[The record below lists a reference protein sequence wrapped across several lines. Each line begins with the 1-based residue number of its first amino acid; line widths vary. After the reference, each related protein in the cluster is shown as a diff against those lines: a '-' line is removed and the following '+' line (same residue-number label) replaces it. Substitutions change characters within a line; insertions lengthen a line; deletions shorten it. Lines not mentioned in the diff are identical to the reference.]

1 MNAAALLHL
10 PSPPSLTHRPSA
22 ERSRIRRLERHE
34 LLSAAGLRGTRVH
47 CRSGCVWLTHDY
59 DPRDVVL
66 EAGESHCV
74 DSDRR
79 MILMALQDTEV
90 CFEAA

>member
-10 PSPPSLTHRPSA
+10 PSLPFLAHRPSA
-22 ERSRIRRLERHE
+22 PPSRIRRLERRE

-47 CRSGCVWLTHDY
+47 CRSGCVWLTHDC

-79 MILMALQDTEV
+79 MLLMALEDAEV
-90 CFEAA
+90 CFEAV